1 MVHSLSEQ
9 DKNTIARWAE
19 KHSVIRK
26 VILFGSQ
33 ARGTQSAN
41 SDYDLA
47 IQVFPVSPHHYAQ
60 MAYMDWKD
68 RRVED
73 LEAALNHKVQ
83 LEWFAPGAGLA
94 IEKSIK
100 AEGVTV
106 FFRQT
111 FEGTAV

>member
-1 MVHSLSEQ
+1 
-9 DKNTIARWAE
+9 
-19 KHSVIRK
+19 
-26 VILFGSQ
+26 
-33 ARGTQSAN
+33 
-41 SDYDLA
+41 
-47 IQVFPVSPHHYAQ
+47 
-60 MAYMDWKD
+60 MDWSD

-100 AEGVTV
+100 EDGVTV

-111 FEGTAV
+111 FEGTAA